1 MFILYDL
8 FNIIHAFH
16 SCYVLKQFRLLFI
29 VSLKSHDESPVYLMH
44 IPVEQFD
51 HRYCTF
57 SVITLNFGMAPW
69 WGGGM
74 EGGGGEGLS
83 QFLNIIFIFSKP

>member
-1 MFILYDL
+1 MFILYDP

-44 IPVEQFD
+44 IPVEPFE
-51 HRYCTF
+51 HRHCALQQKVLIEY
-57 SVITLNFGMAPW
+57 SLANLYIAQLNAT
-69 WGGGM
+69 
-74 EGGGGEGLS
+74 
-83 QFLNIIFIFSKP
+83 